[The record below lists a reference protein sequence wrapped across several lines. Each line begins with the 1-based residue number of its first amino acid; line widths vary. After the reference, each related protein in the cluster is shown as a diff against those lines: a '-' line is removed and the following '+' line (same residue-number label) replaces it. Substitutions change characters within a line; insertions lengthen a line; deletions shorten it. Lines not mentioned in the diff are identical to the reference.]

1 MTHPQDPNN
10 ALFAGFQAAKTAVA
24 DEPTPADTVQ
34 EAGADEQ
41 QGAEVPVASGAVI
54 QFNSEGFQ
62 GAKLLMY
69 PLRTRAPKQADIDAA
84 KAAGKSEPSNWGVV
98 QIPVVDYTA
107 EDLANAL
114 MTGGAVAEL
123 IVDWVR
129 AQQITEISRG
139 WLAEQRDAGGIL
151 DMTKFNPLEYTLE
164 AIASRPKETRT
175 QYPPCSEQEEKDGLA
190 AYSQYLAGTG
200 VSLAARENHAKLLEA
215 DLKKLLASSAG
226 DRFSYAK
233 AIQARFTGF
242 VENMQGNEA
251 FKARVA
257 ARLAAIT
264 EKGEAVLEM

>member
-1 MTHPQDPNN
+1 MTDSQDQTN
-10 ALFAGFQAAKTAVA
+10 AFFAGFQAAQSHVA
-24 DEPTPADTVQ
+24 EEPSPA
-34 EAGADEQ
+34 EATGTDEQ
-41 QGAEVPVASGAVI
+41 QGAEVPAASGAVI
-54 QFNSEGFQ
+54 QFNQEGFK

-84 KAAGKSEPSNWGVV
+84 KATGKPEPSNWGVV
-98 QIPVVDYTA
+98 NVPVIDYNA

-114 MTGGAVAEL
+114 MAGGAVADL
-123 IVDWVR
+123 LVDWVR
-129 AQQITEISRG
+129 SQQITEISRG
-139 WLAEQRDAGGIL
+139 WLAEQRDAGGVL
-151 DMTKFNPLEYTLE
+151 DMTKFNPLDYTLA

-175 QYPPCSEQEEKDGLA
+175 QYPPCSEQEEKEGSA
-190 AYSQYLAGTG
+190 AYVQYLAGTG

-242 VENMQGNEA
+242 VENTQGNEA